1 MGLVRIL
8 SPTKRIG
15 EPKMRLRFGRLGGTR
30 ASLRKTVWI
39 GRPFLASKS
48 SEHHW
53 PVISDRRS
61 PARRR
66 FVMGP
71 APTRERELTSN
82 DRACPLRAKNGAAEE
97 IMRRAFWTL
106 TRCRAA
112 PVAKKVLMRFP
123 ALAMLA
129 IATVLTAAPALL
141 ATPAWAQTYSPDYPV
156 CLQTYGIDGNYIEC
170 GYTSLP
176 QCAQSAS
183 GRAAQCIANPYF
195 RSAQA
200 PAGPHHR
207 QHRRVY

>member
-1 MGLVRIL
+1 
-8 SPTKRIG
+8 
-15 EPKMRLRFGRLGGTR
+15 
-30 ASLRKTVWI
+30 
-39 GRPFLASKS
+39 
-48 SEHHW
+48 
-53 PVISDRRS
+53 
-61 PARRR
+61 
-66 FVMGP
+66 
-71 APTRERELTSN
+71 
-82 DRACPLRAKNGAAEE
+82 
-97 IMRRAFWTL
+97 MRRTFWTL

-123 ALAMLA
+123 ALAMLV

-200 PAGPHHR
+200 PAGPHYR
-207 QHRRVY
+207 QHRRAY